1 MDAAD
6 PAAATIA
13 SAGVEAAPRAAGLLG
28 RLADVR
34 PAERRAVGW
43 AFGYFAALLGG
54 YYVLRAVREEMG
66 IRGGVERLH
75 ESFLATFLVMLAAV
89 PLYSAL
95 VARVPRARAI
105 PLVYRAFLACL
116 LGFLA
121 LVALGVAPAVTAR
134 AFYVWVSV
142 YGLFVVS
149 VFWSYLADL
158 FTSEQGKRLFGFV
171 AAGGSAGAIGG
182 PLLATLLV
190 GWVGVPGLLALAALL
205 LEVATRCAGA
215 LGRAAP
221 PRGDAP
227 AAPAR
232 GAGGGGLQE
241 GAPLGGGALAGL
253 TLTLRSPYL
262 LALAGLT
269 LLGTATATV
278 VYFQQARLVS
288 ALLPDSATRVRLFAA
303 VDLAVNL
310 ASLAVQSAGF
320 GRLVRRLG
328 LGAALALHPL
338 LALVGL
344 LAVAVAPTLAV
355 VTLVQALRRVAHY
368 AVERPSRE
376 VLFTVVGRGE
386 KYQAKGFIDTI
397 VYRGGDALSAQ
408 GSALLAAA
416 GLGLGATA
424 LAAAPLCVAW
434 LALVAW
440 VRRRHVALEATP

>member
-1 MDAAD
+1 MDAEPAVAAT
-6 PAAATIA
+6 PGPRPEATSSSSAAA
-13 SAGVEAAPRAAGLLG
+13 GRAAGLLG

-34 PAERRAVGW
+34 PEEARAVGW
-43 AFGYFAALLGG
+43 AFGYFASLLGG
-54 YYVLRAVREEMG
+54 YYVVRAVREEMG

-95 VARVPRARAI
+95 VGRVPRARAI

-121 LVALGVAPAVTAR
+121 LVALGVAPALTAR
-134 AFYVWVSV
+134 VWVSV

-182 PLLATLLV
+182 PLLATVLV
-190 GWVGVPGLLALAALL
+190 GWVGVPGLLARAALL
-205 LEVATRCAGA
+205 LEAATRCAVA

-221 PRGDAP
+221 PRAGAPP
-227 AAPAR
+227 AAPD
-232 GAGGGGLQE
+232 AGV
-241 GAPLGGGALAGL
+241 GGGALTGL
-253 TLTLRSPYL
+253 TSTLRSPYL

-288 ALLPDSATRVRLFAA
+288 ALLADSATRVRLFAS
-303 VDLAVNL
+303 VDLGVNL
-310 ASLAVQSAGF
+310 VSLAVQSAGF
-320 GRLVRRLG
+320 GRLVRRFG
-328 LGAALALHPL
+328 LGAALAFHPL
-338 LALVGL
+338 VTFAGL
-344 LAVAVAPTLAV
+344 LAVAAAPTLAV
-355 VTLVQALRRVAHY
+355 VTLVQALRRVTHY

-376 VLFTVVGRGE
+376 VLFTVVGRAE

-408 GSALLAAA
+408 GAALLAAA

-440 VRRRHVALEATP
+440 VRRRHVALEAAP

>member
-1 MDAAD
+1 MDTAEPAIAASDAAPTAPTA
-6 PAAATIA
+6 PAAGPLARL
-13 SAGVEAAPRAAGLLG
+13 VEL
-28 RLADVR
+28 R
-34 PAERRAVGW
+34 PGEGRAVAW
-43 AFGYFAALLGG
+43 AFAYFAALLGG

-89 PLYSAL
+89 PLYSQL
-95 VARVPRARAI
+95 VATVPRARAI

-121 LVALGVAPAVTAR
+121 LVSLGVEPALTAR

-158 FTSEQGKRLFGFV
+158 FTSEQGRRLFGFV
-171 AAGGSAGAIGG
+171 AAGGSVGAILG
-182 PLLATLLV
+182 PALAAGLV
-190 GWVGVPGLLALAALL
+190 GAVGVPGLLALAALL
-205 LEVATRCAGA
+205 LEVATRCAVA
-215 LGRAAP
+215 LGRAASGGHP
-221 PRGDAP
+221 GPGTPRE
-227 AAPAR
+227 R
-232 GAGGGGLQE
+232 AGVGGH
-241 GAPLGGGALAGL
+241 ALTGL

-288 ALLPDSATRVRLFAA
+288 ALLPDSATRVRLFAG
-303 VDLAVNL
+303 VDLAVNV

-320 GRLVRRLG
+320 ARLVRRAGLGTALG
-328 LGAALALHPL
+328 LHPAVALL
-338 LALVGL
+338 GL
-344 LAVAVAPTLAV
+344 LAVAASPTLLV
-355 VTLVQALRRVAHY
+355 VASVQALRRVVHY
-368 AVERPSRE
+368 AVERPARE
-376 VLFTVVGRGE
+376 VLFTVVERGA

-408 GSALLAAA
+408 GTALLAAA

-424 LAAAPLCVAW
+424 LAAAPLCLAW
-434 LALVAW
+434 LGLVAW
-440 VRRRHVALEATP
+440 VRRRHGALEAST